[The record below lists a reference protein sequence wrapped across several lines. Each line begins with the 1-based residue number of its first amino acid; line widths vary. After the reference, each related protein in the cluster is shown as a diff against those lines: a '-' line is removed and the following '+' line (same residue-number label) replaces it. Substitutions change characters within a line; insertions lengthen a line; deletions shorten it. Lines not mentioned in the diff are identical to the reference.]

1 MEGQCEVESVL
12 SFGLCSLDSLKSS
25 NSLLASLSVLSARF
39 LVVGFKPTD
48 SLLLI
53 YDSKE

>member
-12 SFGLCSLDSLKSS
+12 SFGLCSLDSLKSA